1 MGDQSDREP
10 SENSRDPSSAPR
22 PNRAAGGMRTPAT
35 AARVAAARLAR
46 PPLRVACMTDLQTF
60 LSVDDALER
69 ILRGFAPLP
78 AQNVPLG
85 QALGLIAAEDV
96 LARDNVPGFDSSAFD
111 GYAVRA
117 ADLSEASAA
126 TPAQLRVV
134 DEIPA
139 GRVSPVTL
147 QPGEAARIM
156 TGAPVPAG
164 ADAVVPFEDTD
175 RTDWGHLGT
184 DPRTSNTDRREV
196 AVLERADPG
205 ENVRPAG
212 GDISA
217 GAVAVEAG
225 RRLGPAEIGVLGSV
239 GVTTV
244 RAHPRASAAIVPTG
258 DEIVEISASIRAGQ
272 VRNSNAW
279 ALEAATRALG
289 AEPHRLPIAGDTV
302 EALQAALTTGADSD
316 VIVTIGGVS
325 MGDYDL
331 VTNVLGSEGRMDFW
345 QINMRPGKP
354 LAFGQVHGTPVIGLP
369 GNPVS
374 SMVCF
379 ALFVRPALLRL
390 MGHRDLSHPSVQA
403 VAAERLRSAQGKR
416 TFLRVQVRRANGDL
430 VCTSAGDQSS
440 YRMSSLVAGN
450 GLAVLREGQT
460 IEPGEPVEVL
470 ALDPQAL
477 LQL

>member
-1 MGDQSDREP
+1 M
-10 SENSRDPSSAPR
+10 
-22 PNRAAGGMRTPAT
+22 
-35 AARVAAARLAR
+35 
-46 PPLRVACMTDLQTF
+46 
-60 LSVDDALER
+60 
-69 ILRGFAPLP
+69 
-78 AQNVPLG
+78 
-85 QALGLIAAEDV
+85 
-96 LARDNVPGFDSSAFD
+96 
-111 GYAVRA
+111 
-117 ADLSEASAA
+117 
-126 TPAQLRVV
+126 
-134 DEIPA
+134 
-139 GRVSPVTL
+139 
-147 QPGEAARIM
+147 
-156 TGAPVPAG
+156 
-164 ADAVVPFEDTD
+164 
-175 RTDWGHLGT
+175 
-184 DPRTSNTDRREV
+184 
-196 AVLERADPG
+196 LERADPG

-217 GAVAVEAG
+217 GSVVVEAG
-225 RRLGPAEIGVLGSV
+225 RSLGPAEIGVLGSV

-244 RAHPRASAAIVPTG
+244 RAHRRASAAIVPTG

-289 AEPHRLPIAGDTV
+289 AEPHRLPITGDTV
-302 EALQAALTTGADSD
+302 EALQAALTTGANSD

-390 MGHRDLSHPSVQA
+390 MGHRDLTHPSVQA

-450 GLAVLREGQT
+450 GLAVLREGKT
-460 IEPGEPVEVL
+460 IEPGEPVKVL

>member
-1 MGDQSDREP
+1 
-10 SENSRDPSSAPR
+10 
-22 PNRAAGGMRTPAT
+22 
-35 AARVAAARLAR
+35 
-46 PPLRVACMTDLQTF
+46 MTDLQTF
-60 LSVDDALER
+60 LSVDDALKL
-69 ILRGFAPLP
+69 ILGGFEPLP
-78 AQNVPLG
+78 AQEVPLD
-85 QALGLIAAEDV
+85 QALGLVAAENV
-96 LARDNVPGFDSSAFD
+96 LARDDVPGFDNSAYD

-117 ADLSEASAA
+117 ADIARASAA
-126 TPAQLRVV
+126 TPAHLRVV

-147 QPGEAARIM
+147 QSGEAARIM

-164 ADAVVPFEDTD
+164 ADTIVAFEDTD
-175 RTDWGHLGT
+175 RTDWGYLGT
-184 DPRTSNTDRREV
+184 DPGSRDSDRRLV
-196 AVLERADPG
+196 AVLQPAEAG

-212 GDISA
+212 GDIST
-217 GAVAVEAG
+217 GSVVVKAG

-239 GVTTV
+239 GVTEV
-244 RAHPRASAAIVPTG
+244 RAHPRASAAIIPTG
-258 DEIVEISASIRAGQ
+258 DEIVEIDAGVQAGQ

-289 AEPHRLPIAGDTV
+289 AAPHRLPITGDTV
-302 EALQAALTTGADSD
+302 EALQAALTEGSQSD

-331 VTNVLGSEGRMDFW
+331 VTNVLGAEGRMDFW

-379 ALFVRPALLRL
+379 TLFVRPALLRL
-390 MGHRDLSHPSVQA
+390 MGHRDLTHPRVQA
-403 VAAERLRSAQGKR
+403 TAGQRFGSAQGKR
-416 TFLRVQVRRANGDL
+416 TFLRVHVRRTNGEL

-450 GLAVLREGQT
+450 GLAILHEDQT
-460 IEPGEPVEVL
+460 IEPGEPVDVL
-470 ALDPQAL
+470 ALDSQAL